1 MRRDLAYLEDI
12 VEASD
17 AIAEFIRDQDMES
30 FLSSPMFKS
39 ALAHQFTVI
48 GEAAA
53 RVAGGRKTKPGDRR
67 NVFQFLGKFSRLWTE
82 ATKPKELRS
91 RDLSGNRKTF
101 RLSPGF
107 PPGFPPGFQRRRPRF
122 RNLRRKPRR

>member
-17 AIAEFIRDQDMES
+17 TIAEFIRDQDIES
-30 FLSSPMFKS
+30 FLSSPMLKS

-53 RVAGGRKTKPGDRR
+53 RVAGDLRERHPLIPWAKATGMR
-67 NVFQFLGKFSRLWTE
+67 NIVVHHYFGVAGMKSG
-82 ATKPKELRS
+82 ELRRWTS
-91 RDLSGNRKTF
+91 PSSAA
-101 RLSPGF
+101 RLS
-107 PPGFPPGFQRRRPRF
+107 
-122 RNLRRKPRR
+122 KP